1 MIWSRIQSW
10 LLMAGAILLVL
21 VGAYAAGGRA
31 ARKTADLDQQR
42 RNVEARRRT
51 NEQIAEIDRLD
62 DDDIYRRAIERMQRN
77 KK

>member
-21 VGAYAAGGRA
+21 VGAYTAGGRA
-31 ARKTADLDQQR
+31 ARKTAELEQQR
-42 RNVEARRRT
+42 RNAEARRRSD
-51 NEQIAEIDRLD
+51 EQIAEIDRLD
-62 DDDIYRRAIERMQRN
+62 DDDIYRRAVERMQRN

>member
-31 ARKTADLDQQR
+31 ARKTAELEQQR
-42 RNVEARRRT
+42 RNAEARRRT
-51 NEQIAEIDRLD
+51 DEQIAEIDRLD
-62 DDDIYRRAIERMQRN
+62 DDDVYRRAIERMQRN

>member
-10 LLMAGAILLVL
+10 LLVAGAILLVL

-31 ARKTADLDQQR
+31 ARKTTELEQQR
-42 RNVEARRRT
+42 RNAEARRRT
-51 NEQIAEIDRLD
+51 DEQIAEIDRLD